1 MSYNINFPDRNGTS
15 GQETI
20 NTENNIVLIGAN
32 GSGKTR
38 LGVRIE
44 ELTQETHTV
53 HRISAQKALNIPD
66 YADVK
71 NLEQAETELLFGRSG
86 ESYAN
91 NAQKRIR
98 RWGQKP
104 ATHLLDDYTKLL
116 SLLFAKSAERD
127 RDYTLAARASQ
138 SYTEVPNAPIDDIIS
153 LWNSIMPHRAVSFA
167 DGKVMAQKIGQDEYH
182 GQEMSD
188 GERVI
193 LYLIG
198 QCLCIPENS
207 IIIID
212 EPEIHLHKSLVDKL
226 WNQIESHIQNKLLI
240 YITHDLD
247 FAASRTDAMKIW
259 IQEYNG
265 NNQWIWQ
272 ETPVDEDLPEG
283 LMLEIIGNRKDVI
296 FCEGESGKLDSTIYQ
311 LVYPNHHIIPRGG
324 GDKVIEATK
333 AFRANA
339 SLHHLTAHGIIDS
352 DYKEPAEIAALS
364 GHNIHTISVAEIE
377 NLFCIEPIL
386 RIISEHLEMDSNAKV
401 NEVIDFLIASLNAE
415 FDVQVSSKAEKI
427 IEYQLGAFSKES
439 NTEQGL
445 QDGLNTTIGRIDI
458 PATYEAARV
467 AFQTAIDDRNLEQ
480 LLLLYNRKSLPNRL
494 SGTFGLANGEY
505 GKLLIRLLKGSRQA
519 ELIAALK
526 QFLPEI

>member
-1 MSYNINFPDRNGTS
+1 MNYDIIFPDRNGTA

-20 NTENNIVLIGAN
+20 TTENNIVLIGAN

-44 ELTQETHTV
+44 ELTQNSRTV

-66 YADVK
+66 YAEIK
-71 NLEQAETELLFGRSG
+71 SLEQAEKELLFGRSD
-86 ESYAN
+86 EYAN
-91 NAQKRIR
+91 IGQKMKT
-98 RWGQKP
+98 RWGRKP
-104 ATHLLDDYTKLL
+104 ATFLLDDYSRLL
-116 SLLFAKSAERD
+116 SLLFAKSTERD
-127 RDYTLAARASQ
+127 RDYTLAARENE
-138 SYTEVPNAPIDDIIS
+138 SYTRVPDAPTDRIIA
-153 LWNSIMPHRAVSFA
+153 LWNTIIPHRAISFA
-167 DGKVMAQKIGQDEYH
+167 DGKVMAQKTGHDEYH

-188 GERVI
+188 GERVM

-247 FAASRTDAMKIW
+247 FAASRADAMKIW

-272 ETPVDEDLPEG
+272 ETPVDQNLPEG

-296 FCEGESGKLDSTIYQ
+296 FCEGESGKLDSIVYQ

-324 GDKVIEATK
+324 ADKVIEATK
-333 AFRANA
+333 AFRSNT

-352 DYKEPAEIAALS
+352 DYKEAAEITALS
-364 GHNIHTISVAEIE
+364 GHNVHTISVAEIE

-386 RIISEHLEMDSNAKV
+386 RIIAEHLELEPNVKV
-401 NEVIDFLIASLNAE
+401 GEVVDFLITSLTKE
-415 FDVQVSSKAEKI
+415 FDVQVSSKIEKI
-427 IEYQLGAFSKES
+427 IEYKLGSFSKES
-439 NTEQGL
+439 NSEQGIL
-445 QDGLNTTIGRIDI
+445 DGFNTTIGRIDI
-458 PATYEAARV
+458 PVAYEETRIV
-467 AFQTAIDDRNLEQ
+467 FQTAISNRSLEE
-480 LLLLYNRKSLPNRL
+480 LLLIYNRKTLPDRI
-494 SGTFGLANGEY
+494 SGIFGLANGEY

-519 ELIAALK
+519 EIITALK